1 MGEIEN
7 FDLMDKFHPVE
18 MENSMTD
25 MLQLL
30 FDVENVEAKTEMD
43 NPYAMAGLKSF
54 SKGLADVELSKT
66 SLTLSEHLTTIHINM
81 ISHLRKSRGEF
92 VDAFK
97 AVNQQMVPE
106 LTMSEKLTTNMKD
119 K

>member
-1 MGEIEN
+1 MGEMES
-7 FDLMDKFHPVE
+7 FDLMDKFRPVE

-30 FDVENVEAKTEMD
+30 FDVEDIEAKTEMD
-43 NPYAMAGLKSF
+43 NPYAMAGLKTL
-54 SKGLADVELSKT
+54 SKGCVNVGLGKT
-66 SLTLSEHLTTIHINM
+66 SLTLSDHLTTVNINM
-81 ISHLRKSRGEF
+81 LSYLRKSRGEF
-92 VDAFK
+92 ADCFK

-106 LTMSEKLTTNMKD
+106 LTMSEKLTTNMKE